1 MDRRK
6 AADELAELG
15 RTLSE
20 QSDLEDRRTIQALV
34 DAAHTLGVPTNQR
47 RDDAPVFLAGTESIE
62 SATWTQCGGLLF
74 ALAHDQP
81 AEARLI
87 AARVAR
93 RIATLLPARLARE
106 SALKV

>member
-1 MDRRK
+1 MDRRN

-20 QSDLEDRRTIQALV
+20 QSDLENQRTIQALV
-34 DAAHTLGVPTNQR
+34 EAAHRLGVPTNQR

-81 AEARLI
+81 AEARVI

-93 RIATLLPARLARE
+93 RIATLLPTGVPRGSARN
-106 SALKV
+106 V